1 MLNAKQLMD
10 LVSRLFPSVDFRH
23 GYIGNFERW
32 GDNRSW
38 KLFTNIEEE
47 SMLGGRRVSISL
59 SNGSQYDGD
68 EVIRVLNQLGFVIDD
83 EVSQELARVKTFLRL
98 AECA

>member
-1 MLNAKQLMD
+1 MLNAKQLID
-10 LVSRLFPSVDFRH
+10 LVSRLFPGVDFRH

-47 SMLGGRRVSISL
+47 SMLGGHRVSISL

-68 EVIRVLNQLGFVIDD
+68 EVIRVLNQLGFVIDN
-83 EVSQELARVKTFLRL
+83 EVSQELERVKTFLRL